1 MIHSKSLI
9 LVLAVLAVSCQEKNI
24 VLTRALLEAEKT
36 RRESVII
43 DTVINNLKKNIWK
56 IKRVEIKVTSNNNNT
71 LRGLGIYRDTVL
83 TDFAELR
90 FLRVT
95 YRTTPESEQY
105 RNCWFAFAYKNQQFD
120 MELPLYAI
128 PESSLEGN
136 PIAFFVPEVRPQNSP
151 SSWPQNKDLDF
162 INKIGFTDNFLL
174 SFESK
179 QMVWRG
185 RPDQGLSKVVFERK

>member
-9 LVLAVLAVSCQEKNI
+9 LILAVLAVSCQEKNI
-24 VLTRALLEAEKT
+24 VLSPALLEAEKT

-56 IKRVEIKVTSNNNNT
+56 IKRVEIKVTSNNNST
-71 LRGLGIYRDTVL
+71 LKGLGIYRDTVL

-105 RNCWFAFAYKNQQFD
+105 RNCWLAFAYKNQQFD

-185 RPDQGLSKVVFERK
+185 RPDQGLSKLVFERE

>member
-1 MIHSKSLI
+1 MVHLKSLI
-9 LVLAVLAVSCQEKNI
+9 LILAVLAVSCQEKNE
-24 VLTRALLEAEKT
+24 VWDPVLLEAEKT

-43 DTVINNLKKNIWK
+43 DTVINNLKKDTWK
-56 IKRVEIKVTSNNNNT
+56 IKRVEVKVTQNNNNI
-71 LRGLGIYRDTVL
+71 LRELGIYRDTVL

-95 YRTTPESEQY
+95 YRTTPQSEQY
-105 RNCWFAFAYKNQQFD
+105 RNCWLAFVYKNQQFD

-151 SSWPQNKDLDF
+151 SSWPKNKDLDF

-174 SFESK
+174 SFENK

>member
-1 MIHSKSLI
+1 MHLKSLI
-9 LVLAVLAVSCQEKNI
+9 LVLTVLAVSCQEKNASPFPF
-24 VLTRALLEAEKT
+24 LSEAEKA
-36 RRESVII
+36 RRASVII
-43 DTVINNLKKNIWK
+43 DTVINNLKKGTWK

-71 LRGLGIYRDTVL
+71 LRELGIYRDTVL

-95 YRTTPESEQY
+95 YRTIPQSEQY
-105 RNCWFAFAYKNQQFD
+105 RNCWLAFVYKNQAFD

-162 INKIGFTDNFLL
+162 INKLGFTDNFLL
-174 SFESK
+174 SFENK
-179 QMVWRG
+179 QMIWRG
-185 RPDQGLSKVVFERK
+185 LNQGLPKVVFERK